1 MNSTKRLISLSIAL
15 LCAAALVPAVAS
27 ADVERGSYTGSTSQP
42 AGAAPFKGKFEIS
55 LGHLSDPPRVF
66 SIKLT
71 ATLACEDGSSR
82 NLRYAEVIYGPE
94 LDGKHRF
101 SYRDGGLEVQGRFN
115 SKGKAHGTFSYAVD
129 TCSISGGK
137 WKAAS

>member
-1 MNSTKRLISLSIAL
+1 MNPTKRLISLSIAL
-15 LCAAALVPAVAS
+15 LCAAALLPAAAS
-27 ADVERGSYTGSTSQP
+27 ADVERGSYTGTTSQP

-55 LGHLSDPPRVF
+55 LGHLSDPPRIF

-71 ATLACEDGSSR
+71 ATLTCEDGSSR

-101 SYRDGGLEVQGRFN
+101 TYRDGGLEVQGRFTTR
-115 SKGKAHGTFSYAVD
+115 GKAAGTFSYATE

-137 WKAAS
+137 WKASA

>member
-15 LCAAALVPAVAS
+15 LCAAALVPAVAA
-27 ADVERGSYTGSTSQP
+27 ADVGRGDYTGSTSQP

-55 LGHLSDPPRVF
+55 IGLLSDPPQIF
-66 SIKLT
+66 SIELT
-71 ATLACEDGSSR
+71 TRLDCEDGSTR
-82 NLRYAEVIYGPE
+82 NVKYDQVFYGPE

-101 SYRDGGLEVQGRFN
+101 TYSDGGLQVRGRFTTH
-115 SKGKAHGTFSYAVD
+115 GKAHGTFSYAVD